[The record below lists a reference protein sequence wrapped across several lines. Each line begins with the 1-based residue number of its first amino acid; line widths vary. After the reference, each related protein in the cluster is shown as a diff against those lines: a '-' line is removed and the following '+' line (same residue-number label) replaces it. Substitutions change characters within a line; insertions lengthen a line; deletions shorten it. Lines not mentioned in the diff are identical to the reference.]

1 MALTHLFVLVGLAGA
16 RVDVGRNQRAG
27 VALVVLGKERMSHG
41 HLYTDAAGR
50 LQLHHLGKKVDSL
63 GALLELAAE
72 FDQIFVA
79 VDTPLREGNFHLR
92 QLADALPQAVVAGRT
107 KALED
112 LEDLADLALTVEQR
126 LPMGQLVQN
135 AADRPHV
142 NTGRVHFATEQD
154 LGRTVPERDN
164 LMCIALEWKAE
175 RTSQAEVSYL
185 DFSLALVD
193 QQVGRL
199 QVTVHDAALVAVQK
213 ARKDLPDDRASL
225 RNSHRLAAAVEVL
238 LHIEVEKLEYE
249 VELVFAMND
258 VNEVDDVY
266 VAQLTQQG
274 DFANRGAGNAFIG
287 VLNFDFL
294 NCYRL
299 QMIRNENLKFI
310 LQNAKTV
317 EAVTYLVEFE
327 VNCFID
333 DAVGALANF
342 FTQLEALAARLLE
355 SGLLLHALLLGL
367 GGLASLLRVNVLVY
381 GGILLCLVSSI
392 VAPSQVAAGGL
403 ARHAYVLVDLDLR
416 LVLCLHA

>member
-1 MALTHLFVLVGLAGA
+1 M
-16 RVDVGRNQRAG
+16 
-27 VALVVLGKERMSHG
+27 ALVVLGKERMSHG

-154 LGRTVPERDN
+154 LRRTVPERDN

-199 QVTVHDAALVAVQK
+199 QVTVHNAALVAVQK
-213 ARKDLPDDRASL
+213 ARKDLPDD
-225 RNSHRLAAAVEVL
+225 
-238 LHIEVEKLEYE
+238 
-249 VELVFAMND
+249 
-258 VNEVDDVY
+258 
-266 VAQLTQQG
+266 
-274 DFANRGAGNAFIG
+274 
-287 VLNFDFL
+287 
-294 NCYRL
+294 
-299 QMIRNENLKFI
+299 
-310 LQNAKTV
+310 
-317 EAVTYLVEFE
+317 
-327 VNCFID
+327 
-333 DAVGALANF
+333 
-342 FTQLEALAARLLE
+342 
-355 SGLLLHALLLGL
+355 
-367 GGLASLLRVNVLVY
+367 
-381 GGILLCLVSSI
+381 
-392 VAPSQVAAGGL
+392 
-403 ARHAYVLVDLDLR
+403 
-416 LVLCLHA
+416 